1 MKMEGFMHA
10 ERSTHS
16 QRERAVEVLAQ
27 ESRAPIDDVAQ
38 LYGKELAKLEVDA
51 RIKSFIPIF
60 ALRNVRDLLRQR
72 GTMDQASV
80 QAGSVGSVQMS
91 AARR

>member
-1 MKMEGFMHA
+1 MYA

-16 QRERAVEVLAQ
+16 QQERAVEVLAQ
-27 ESRAPIDDVAQ
+27 ESHAAIDDVAQ
-38 LYGKELAKLEVDA
+38 LYGKELAKLEADA

-72 GTMDQASV
+72 STTDQVSV
-80 QAGSVGSVQMS
+80 
-91 AARR
+91 